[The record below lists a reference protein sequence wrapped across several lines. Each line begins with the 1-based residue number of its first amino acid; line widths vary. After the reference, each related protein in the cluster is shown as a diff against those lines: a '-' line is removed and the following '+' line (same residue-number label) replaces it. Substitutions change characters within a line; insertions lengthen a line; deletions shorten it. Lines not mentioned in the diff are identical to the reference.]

1 VNYFPLLGKGPP
13 PQAAAVGAVDG
24 QNLPTKSLGQTVLS
38 LYLGLYALGASV
50 WRTEQ
55 CDRKEQW
62 KESIMGDM
70 PEGVIHTEVKADLF
84 KSMGHP
90 ARILVLEM
98 LVSGPVTVSSL
109 RDGTG
114 LEASNLSQHLGILRR
129 QRLIVPSRKDGRL
142 FYELTSPGVRE
153 VLDAARG
160 LLGTILD
167 GGLRHPAASTAAAP
181 GAEQDPALAPAAHA
195 G

>member
-1 VNYFPLLGKGPP
+1 
-13 PQAAAVGAVDG
+13 
-24 QNLPTKSLGQTVLS
+24 
-38 LYLGLYALGASV
+38 
-50 WRTEQ
+50 
-55 CDRKEQW
+55 
-62 KESIMGDM
+62 MGDM
-70 PEGVIHTEVKADLF
+70 PHGVIHTEVKADLF

-98 LVSGPVTVSSL
+98 LVSGPVTVSNL
-109 RDGTG
+109 RDCTG

-142 FYELTSPGVRE
+142 FYELTSPEVRE
-153 VLDAARG
+153 VLEAAHG

-167 GGLRHPAASTAAAP
+167 GGGLRQQNGGSDGAPGEAPASALTAAA
-181 GAEQDPALAPAAHA
+181 QAA